1 MWTSFEELSRGIWR
15 ISPGTVFHV
24 KGVFLWNDN
33 NGDTIPQPQELLI
46 TVKAGTTDS
55 IVLA

>member
-1 MWTSFEELSRGIWR
+1 LRVALLPGYVPPTLSA
-15 ISPGTVFHV
+15 GTMFHV